1 MIGRYR
7 MVRGRRPAGEP
18 LPEGVRQDTRKHT
31 GHVLRPDA
39 AAVEA
44 LLAELSED
52 AWQAFAAGYRAL
64 LEARAQSTPEALD
77 ELARLAR
84 EGDLWL
90 GCSCP
95 TARNPDVRR
104 CHTVLALEFMSRRYP
119 DLEVRWPPG

>member
-1 MIGRYR
+1 VLGRYR
-7 MVRGRRPAGEP
+7 MVRGRRPADEP

-31 GHVLRPDA
+31 RHVLRPEA

-52 AWQAFAAGYRAL
+52 AWQAFAASYRAL
-64 LEARAQSTPEALD
+64 LEARAERAPEALD

-104 CHTVLALEFMSRRYP
+104 CHTVLAIEFMSRRYP
-119 DLEVRWPPG
+119 DLEVRWPDR

>member
-1 MIGRYR
+1 VLGRYR
-7 MVRGRRPAGEP
+7 MVRGRRPADEP

-31 GHVLRPDA
+31 RHVLRPEA

-52 AWQAFAAGYRAL
+52 AWQAFAASYRAL
-64 LEARAQSTPEALD
+64 LEARAERAPEALD

-84 EGDLWL
+84 EVDLWL

-119 DLEVRWPPG
+119 DLEVRWPDR

>member
-44 LLAELSED
+44 LLADLSED
-52 AWQAFAAGYRAL
+52 AWRSFAADYRAL
-64 LEARAQSTPEALD
+64 LEARAERAPEALD

-119 DLEVRWPPG
+119 DLEVRWPLG

>member
-18 LPEGVRQDTRKHT
+18 LPEGLRQDTRKHT

-52 AWQAFAAGYRAL
+52 AWQAFAASYRAL
-64 LEARAQSTPEALD
+64 LEARAQSTPEAFD

-95 TARNPDVRR
+95 TARNPDVRH